1 MTDAQTLAPLM
12 DKVYAAAMPGVVFSS
27 PVESSGHT
35 IITATEVWSAGGFGM
50 GSGQSLDGHESGG
63 GGGGGGASRS
73 RPVAAIVIGPDG
85 VKVEPILDVT
95 QLALAGIAAWGAILV
110 TLFKIAKKAR

>member
-1 MTDAQTLAPLM
+1 
-12 DKVYAAAMPGVVFSS
+12 
-27 PVESSGHT
+27 
-35 IITATEVWSAGGFGM
+35 
-50 GSGQSLDGHESGG
+50 
-63 GGGGGGASRS
+63 
-73 RPVAAIVIGPDG
+73 VAAIVIGPDG